1 MQSTRQGFHNNR
13 PGNILIMNVR
23 STSIDA
29 YKKVVDSGLLSKKL
43 IQAFTIIYR
52 FGPIT
57 SREANAF
64 YVSAY
69 KAENNLNQ
77 FRALLTHLQNMD
89 VIQTIEK
96 VQCPIS
102 KMTVYNFDITGRL
115 PVKEPKVS
123 LKDKKTNLLKTVDAL
138 TPWVGDLGRQYVND
152 IIYQINQL

>member
-1 MQSTRQGFHNNR
+1 
-13 PGNILIMNVR
+13 MNVR

-29 YKKVVDSGLLSKKL
+29 YKKVVDSGLLSTKL

-52 FGPIT
+52 FGPMT
-57 SREANAF
+57 SREANKR
-64 YVSAY
+64 YV
-69 KAENNLNQ
+69 ETFRTEDNLNQ

-96 VQCPIS
+96 VVCPIS

-115 PVKEPKVS
+115 PVKEVKVT
-123 LKDKKTNLLKTVDAL
+123 LKDKKRNLLKTVDAL
-138 TPWVGDLGRQYVND
+138 TPWVGDLGRQYVDN